1 MLFALLRLPTH
12 PSCTRTIVMHGR
24 CMRCIGLP
32 RRAGHGLCLGP
43 RRPAALQLHCAC
55 LCCLGRGCEPPT
67 CPVHARWWR
76 QFSAPNNLPRY
87 RQTSL
92 FYSPCNDAI
101 VSYLQLL
108 GLQQLLSVWLS
119 SLPRHLLVGPSLLL
133 VLLRR
138 PRPPSQPPLRRLL
151 SFSRPWALPGLWGQ
165 QLLLSCWAW
174 ARAVPMRKRHRRP
187 SSPCSGTKP
196 AACSG
201 IAQ

>member
-1 MLFALLRLPTH
+1 MHAYARNRGEGGRHAHMQPRQGAGEEPVLFALLRLPTH

-76 QFSAPNNLPRY
+76 QFSAPNKYRNLPR

-133 VLLRR
+133 G
-138 PRPPSQPPLRRLL
+138 
-151 SFSRPWALPGLWGQ
+151 GLGANGWG
-165 QLLLSCWAW
+165 
-174 ARAVPMRKRHRRP
+174 K
-187 SSPCSGTKP
+187 CSGR
-196 AACSG
+196 
-201 IAQ
+201 AQ